1 MLEALV
7 ESEKIIQEIKES
19 NRTGYNNMETLI
31 SSLNED

>member
-7 ESEKIIQEIKES
+7 ESEKIIQEIKERK
-19 NRTGYNNMETLI
+19 RTGYNNMETLI